1 MSPGTAEPTKASKE
15 TDEEMGRKNK
25 KKQRSERRENAKSH
39 FEGKY
44 PGSLWGSD
52 RVAPS
57 DQCLEM
63 CVWEPG
69 EPPEWHH
76 WSLYMSVEEVDR
88 AEMAKREKKELESK
102 KQKKKRHKDDSSD
115 EEETSGL
122 KFEGGL
128 WKAQAILELRRKV
141 VSGRGLVH
149 LEALALYDQSLLDA
163 TLREPPEG
171 FRYPSANEVM
181 KADKAAW
188 AEVSRLVRSKEASVE
203 AAFAHVAKP
212 GGLLWGII
220 RPVDKK
226 TTG

>member
-1 MSPGTAEPTKASKE
+1 M
-15 TDEEMGRKNK
+15 
-25 KKQRSERRENAKSH
+25 
-39 FEGKY
+39 
-44 PGSLWGSD
+44 
-52 RVAPS
+52 
-57 DQCLEM
+57 
-63 CVWEPG
+63 
-69 EPPEWHH
+69 
-76 WSLYMSVEEVDR
+76 
-88 AEMAKREKKELESK
+88 
-102 KQKKKRHKDDSSD
+102 
-115 EEETSGL
+115 
-122 KFEGGL
+122 
-128 WKAQAILELRRKV
+128 
-141 VSGRGLVH
+141 SGRGLVH

-226 TTG
+226 TSGYFLSYCVVLRAWGACSVCVQGQVRGRTNTRQELISFALLIHFIQVDSKLSVP